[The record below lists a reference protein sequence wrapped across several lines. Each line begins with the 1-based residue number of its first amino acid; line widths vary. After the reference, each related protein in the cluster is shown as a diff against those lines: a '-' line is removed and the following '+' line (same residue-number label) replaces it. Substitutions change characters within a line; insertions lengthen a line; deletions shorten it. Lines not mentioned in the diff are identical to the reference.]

1 MSKSFTDEFV
11 IWEVEVSHSY
21 SIAKG
26 SFQKAKLLQI
36 SKQTRQFD

>member
-11 IWEVEVSHSY
+11 IWEVEVSH